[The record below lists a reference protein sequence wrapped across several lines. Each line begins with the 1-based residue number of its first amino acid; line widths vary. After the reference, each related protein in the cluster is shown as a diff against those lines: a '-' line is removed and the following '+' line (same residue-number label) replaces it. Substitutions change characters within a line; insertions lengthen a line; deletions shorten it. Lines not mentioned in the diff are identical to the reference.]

1 MKPIYSVIY
10 SVNDSARSEMVR
22 DIKKKKNK
30 KAANQ
35 RLAAIV
41 ALPVQFSN
49 HFFHD
54 LLIIN
59 KLQII

>member
-1 MKPIYSVIY
+1 MTQQEAKW
-10 SVNDSARSEMVR
+10 SAILRR
-22 DIKKKKNK
+22 KKIK